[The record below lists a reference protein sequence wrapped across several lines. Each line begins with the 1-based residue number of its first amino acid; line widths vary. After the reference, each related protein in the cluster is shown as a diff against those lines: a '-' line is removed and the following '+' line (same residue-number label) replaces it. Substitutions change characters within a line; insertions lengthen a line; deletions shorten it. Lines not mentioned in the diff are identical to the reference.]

1 MPDKQDTF
9 PAVQVLSA
17 VSKFML
23 TLLPIYF
30 LLDVALMQS
39 VSFGLSGWGINK
51 RSYLMTQQIL
61 VIGAVALGPKAACRF
76 KRLAP
81 DSRVTMVDQSDLIS
95 YGGCGIPY
103 FVSGDVSEA
112 KQLQETSFH
121 MLRDEKFFRQAKDID
136 VMTNTRAVSIDRGNR
151 SVRVKNVLSGKE
163 QVLAYDKLVL
173 ATGSRPRDLSIP
185 GSHLEG
191 VFTVSDLNQAIAIKK
206 EISEGKVGK
215 AVIIGAGAIGLEMAE
230 ALTDLWGIETAV
242 VEITDQ
248 LLPGFISPNLSKM
261 VKYHLEENEITFYL
275 KEQAERFEGE
285 KRIKKVVTTKRVL
298 DADLVIIAAG
308 AIPNSDLAQATGLK
322 VSAAGGI
329 VVDKKMQTSDPD
341 IYAGGDC
348 VEIMNLI
355 TGKPGYYPLGSLANR
370 QGRVIGTNLAGGDA
384 EFEGAV
390 GSFVIKLFELSVAT
404 AGLNLETAKKEG
416 FDPLSTFVV
425 QFDRAHFY
433 PGADLMYLELV
444 VDKSSGQVLGIQGL
458 GNSGDGVVARINAV
472 APILKNKPSTED
484 ISNLELT
491 YSPPFSAA
499 MDILNALGNTAE
511 NMLAGKNRVIDPDQF
526 FDLWQQRKDG
536 QVCFLDCRGWGNA
549 EPFVKKY
556 PDHWQSIPQDELR
569 DRLKEVPK
577 DKKIVLICNTGVR
590 SYEAQ
595 GTLDQAG
602 VQHTYNLQGGVGALK
617 KLGLDLIETSP
628 HSDK

>member
-1 MPDKQDTF
+1 MSQ
-9 PAVQVLSA
+9 
-17 VSKFML
+17 
-23 TLLPIYF
+23 
-30 LLDVALMQS
+30 
-39 VSFGLSGWGINK
+39 N
-51 RSYLMTQQIL
+51 IL
-61 VIGAVALGPKAACRF
+61 IIGAVALGPKAACRF
-76 KRLAP
+76 KRMEP
-81 DSRVTMVDQSDLIS
+81 DSRVTMVDQSNLIS

-103 FVSGDVSEA
+103 FISGDVSEA

-136 VMTNTRAVSIDRGNR
+136 VIINTRAVSIDRDNKT
-151 SVRVKNVLSGKE
+151 VRVLNLLSGK
-163 QVLAYDKLVL
+163 QQDLAYDKLVL

-191 VFTVSDLNQAIAIKK
+191 VFTVSDLNKAIAIKK

-248 LLPGFISPNLSKM
+248 LLPGFISANMSKM
-261 VKYHLEENEITFYL
+261 VQHHLEKNEVVFYL
-275 KEQAERFEGE
+275 NEEVKRFEGE
-285 KRIKKVVTTKRVL
+285 NRIEKVVTTKRVL
-298 DADLVIIAAG
+298 EADLVIIAAG
-308 AIPNSDLAQATGLK
+308 VIPNSDLASDAGLK
-322 VSAAGGI
+322 VSPAGAI
-329 VVDKKMQTSDPD
+329 VINKRMQTSDPD

-348 VEIMNLI
+348 VEVINLI
-355 TGKPGYYPLGSLANR
+355 TDKPGYYPLGSLANR

-390 GSFVIKLFELSVAT
+390 GSFVVKLFEISVAS

-416 FDPLSTFVV
+416 FDPLSAFVV

-433 PGADLMYLELV
+433 PEKDLMYLELV
-444 VDKSSGQVLGIQGL
+444 VEKSTGQVLGIQGL
-458 GNSGDGVVARINAV
+458 GNTGDGVIARVNAV
-472 APILKNKPSTED
+472 APILKHKPSTDD
-484 ISNLELT
+484 ISNLEFA

-511 NMLAGKNRVIDPDQF
+511 NILAGKNRVIDPDQF

-536 QVCFLDCRGWGNA
+536 RVCFLDCRGWGNA

-556 PDHWQSIPQDELR
+556 PDQWKSIPQDELR
-569 DRLKEVPK
+569 DRLAEVPQ
-577 DKKIVLICNTGVR
+577 DKQIVLICNTGVR
-590 SYEAQ
+590 SFEAQ
-595 GTLDQAG
+595 GMLDQAG
-602 VQHTYNLQGGVGALK
+602 VRQTYNLQGGVAALK
-617 KLGLDLIETSP
+617 KLGVDL
-628 HSDK
+628 

>member
-1 MPDKQDTF
+1 MSQ
-9 PAVQVLSA
+9 
-17 VSKFML
+17 
-23 TLLPIYF
+23 
-30 LLDVALMQS
+30 
-39 VSFGLSGWGINK
+39 N
-51 RSYLMTQQIL
+51 IL
-61 VIGAVALGPKAACRF
+61 IIGAVALGPKAACRF
-76 KRLAP
+76 KRMEP
-81 DSRVTMVDQSDLIS
+81 DSRVTMVDQSNLIS

-103 FVSGDVSEA
+103 FISGDVSEA

-136 VMTNTRAVSIDRGNR
+136 VIINTRAVSIDRDNKT
-151 SVRVKNVLSGKE
+151 VRVLNLLSGK
-163 QVLAYDKLVL
+163 QQDLAYDKLVL

-191 VFTVSDLNQAIAIKK
+191 VFTVSDLNKAIAIKK

-248 LLPGFISPNLSKM
+248 LLPGFINANISKM
-261 VKYHLEENEITFYL
+261 VQHHLEKNEVVFYL
-275 KEQAERFEGE
+275 NEEVKRFEG
-285 KRIKKVVTTKRVL
+285 KNRIEKVVTTKRVL
-298 DADLVIIAAG
+298 EADLVIIAAG
-308 AIPNSDLAQATGLK
+308 VIPNSDLASDAGLK
-322 VSAAGGI
+322 VSPAGAI
-329 VVDKKMQTSDPD
+329 VINKRMQTSDPD

-348 VEIMNLI
+348 VEVINLI
-355 TGKPGYYPLGSLANR
+355 TDKPGYYPLGSLANR

-390 GSFVIKLFELSVAT
+390 GSFVVKLFEISVAS

-416 FDPLSTFVV
+416 FDPLSAFVV

-433 PGADLMYLELV
+433 PEKDLMYLELV
-444 VDKSSGQVLGIQGL
+444 VEKSTGQVLGIQGL
-458 GNSGDGVVARINAV
+458 GNTGDGVIARVNAV
-472 APILKNKPSTED
+472 APILKHKPSTDD
-484 ISNLELT
+484 ISNLEFA

-511 NMLAGKNRVIDPDQF
+511 NILAGKNRVIDPDQF

-536 QVCFLDCRGWGNA
+536 RVCFLDCRGWGNA

-556 PDHWQSIPQDELR
+556 PGQWKSIPQDELR
-569 DRLKEVPK
+569 DRLAEVPQ
-577 DKKIVLICNTGVR
+577 DKQIVLICNTGVR
-590 SYEAQ
+590 SFEAQ
-595 GTLDQAG
+595 GMLDQAG
-602 VQHTYNLQGGVGALK
+602 VRQTYNLQGGVAALK
-617 KLGLDLIETSP
+617 KLGVDL
-628 HSDK
+628 

>member
-1 MPDKQDTF
+1 MSQ
-9 PAVQVLSA
+9 
-17 VSKFML
+17 
-23 TLLPIYF
+23 
-30 LLDVALMQS
+30 
-39 VSFGLSGWGINK
+39 N
-51 RSYLMTQQIL
+51 IL
-61 VIGAVALGPKAACRF
+61 IIGAVALGPKAACRF

-112 KQLQETSFH
+112 TQLQETSFH
-121 MLRDEKFFRQAKDID
+121 MLRDKKFFRQAKDID
-136 VMTNTRAVSIDRGNR
+136 VMTNTRAVSIDRGNKI
-151 SVRVKNVLSGKE
+151 VRAQHMLSGKE
-163 QVLAYDKLVL
+163 QELAYDKLVL
-173 ATGSRPRDLSIP
+173 ATGSRSRDLSIP

-191 VFTVSDLNQAIAIKK
+191 VFNVSDLNQAIAIKK

-215 AVIIGAGAIGLEMAE
+215 AVIVGAGFIGLVLAE

-248 LLPGFISPNLSKM
+248 LLPGFISANLSKM
-261 VKYHLEENEITFYL
+261 VQYHLEENEVAFYL
-275 KEQAERFEGE
+275 KEEVERFEGDQ
-285 KRIKKVVTTKRVL
+285 RVAKVVTTKRVL
-298 DADLVIIAAG
+298 EADLVIMAAG
-308 AIPNSDLAQATGLK
+308 VIPNSDLAKDAGLE
-322 VSAAGGI
+322 VSDRGGI
-329 VVDKKMQTSDPD
+329 VVNKKMQTSDPD

-355 TGKPGYYPLGSLANR
+355 TGRPGYYPLGSLANR
-370 QGRVIGTNLAGGDA
+370 QGRVIGTNLAGGNA

-390 GSFVIKLFELSVAT
+390 GSFVVKLFEISVAS

-416 FDPLSTFVV
+416 FNPLSAFVV

-444 VDKSSGQVLGIQGL
+444 VEKSTGLVLGIQGL
-458 GNSGDGVVARINAV
+458 GNAGDGVIARVNAV
-472 APILKNKPSTED
+472 APILKNKPSIDD

-511 NMLAGKNRVIDPDQF
+511 NILAGKSRTIDPDQF
-526 FDLWQQRKDG
+526 FDWWQHRKDG
-536 QVCFLDCRGWGNA
+536 QICFLDCRGWGNA
-549 EPFVKKY
+549 EPFVEKY

-569 DRLKEVPK
+569 DRLAEVPQGRQ
-577 DKKIVLICNTGVR
+577 IVLICNTGVR

-595 GTLDQAG
+595 VVLDQMG
-602 VQHTYNLQGGVGALK
+602 VKNTYNLQGGVAALK
-617 KLGLDLIETSP
+617 KWGLNLIEDSP
-628 HSDK
+628 EIDK

>member
-1 MPDKQDTF
+1 MSQ
-9 PAVQVLSA
+9 
-17 VSKFML
+17 
-23 TLLPIYF
+23 
-30 LLDVALMQS
+30 
-39 VSFGLSGWGINK
+39 N
-51 RSYLMTQQIL
+51 IL
-61 VIGAVALGPKAACRF
+61 IIGAVALGPKAACRF
-76 KRLAP
+76 KRLDP

-112 KQLQETSFH
+112 TQLQETSFH
-121 MLRDEKFFRQAKDID
+121 MLRDEKFFRQAKDVD
-136 VMTNTRAVSIDRGNR
+136 VMISTRAVSIDRGNK
-151 SVRVKNVLSGKE
+151 SVQVKNVLSGQAQE
-163 QVLAYDKLVL
+163 LAYDKLVL
-173 ATGSRPRDLSIP
+173 ATGSSPRDLSIP

-191 VFTVSDLNQAIAIKK
+191 VFNVSDLNKAIAIKK
-206 EISEGKVGK
+206 EIAEGKVGK
-215 AVIIGAGAIGLEMAE
+215 AVIIGAGFIGLEMAE

-248 LLPGFISPNLSKM
+248 LLPGIISPNLSKM
-261 VKYHLEENEITFYL
+261 AQYHLEENEVTFYL
-275 KEQAERFEGE
+275 KEEVERFEGDQ
-285 KRIKKVVTTKRVL
+285 RIEKVVTTKRVL

-308 AIPNSDLAQATGLK
+308 IIPNSVLAKDAGLE
-322 VSAAGGI
+322 VSERGGI
-329 VVDKKMQTSDPD
+329 VVNKKMQTSDPD

-348 VEIMNLI
+348 AEVINLI

-370 QGRVIGTNLAGGDA
+370 QGRVIGTNLAGGNA

-390 GSFVIKLFELSVAT
+390 GSFVVKLFEISVAS

-416 FDPLSTFVV
+416 FDPLSAFMV

-444 VDKSSGQVLGIQGL
+444 VEKSTGQVLGIQGL
-458 GNSGDGVVARINAV
+458 GNAGDGVIARVNAV
-472 APILKNKPSTED
+472 APILKNKPTIDD

-511 NMLAGKNRVIDPDQF
+511 NILTGKSRAIDPDQF
-526 FDLWQQRKDG
+526 FDWWQHRKDG
-536 QVCFLDCRGWGNA
+536 QTCFLDCRGWGNA

-569 DRLKEVPK
+569 DRLAEVPL
-577 DKKIVLICNTGVR
+577 DRQIVLICNTGVR

-595 GTLDQAG
+595 VALGQMG
-602 VQHTYNLQGGVGALK
+602 VKNTYNLQGGVAALK
-617 KLGLDLIETSP
+617 KLGIDL
-628 HSDK
+628 